1 MTLLQP
7 PSHAGQLRVSS
18 LLLASALSRAG
29 DDALLADGVRV
40 VADMAARVA
49 AGELDA
55 ETAAAEILRGI
66 ERRAPRIVVGKD
78 ARNAAFIQR
87 LMPSGYWRAILRL
100 SGGKV

>member
-49 AGELDA
+49 AGEFNA
-55 ETAAAEILRGI
+55 ETAAADAGRLARALTRSGS
-66 ERRAPRIVVGKD
+66 RRDPA
-78 ARNAAFIQR
+78 
-87 LMPSGYWRAILRL
+87 
-100 SGGKV
+100 

>member
-1 MTLLQP
+1 MILLQP

-40 VADMAARVA
+40 VRVVADLAARVA

-55 ETAAAEILRGI
+55 EAAAADAGRLARSLTRSGS
-66 ERRAPRIVVGKD
+66 RRDPA
-78 ARNAAFIQR
+78 
-87 LMPSGYWRAILRL
+87 
-100 SGGKV
+100 

>member
-18 LLLASALSRAG
+18 LLLVSALSRAV

-40 VADMAARVA
+40 VADMMARVA

-55 ETAAAEILRGI
+55 EAAAADAGRLARSLLRTGS
-66 ERRAPRIVVGKD
+66 RCDPA
-78 ARNAAFIQR
+78 
-87 LMPSGYWRAILRL
+87 WH
-100 SGGKV
+100 

>member
-18 LLLASALSRAG
+18 LLLASTLSRAG

-40 VADMAARVA
+40 VADIAARVA

-55 ETAAAEILRGI
+55 ETAAADAGRLARSLTRSGS
-66 ERRAPRIVVGKD
+66 RRDPA
-78 ARNAAFIQR
+78 
-87 LMPSGYWRAILRL
+87 
-100 SGGKV
+100 

>member
-55 ETAAAEILRGI
+55 ETAAADAGRLARSLLRTGS
-66 ERRAPRIVVGKD
+66 RRDPACH
-78 ARNAAFIQR
+78 
-87 LMPSGYWRAILRL
+87 
-100 SGGKV
+100 